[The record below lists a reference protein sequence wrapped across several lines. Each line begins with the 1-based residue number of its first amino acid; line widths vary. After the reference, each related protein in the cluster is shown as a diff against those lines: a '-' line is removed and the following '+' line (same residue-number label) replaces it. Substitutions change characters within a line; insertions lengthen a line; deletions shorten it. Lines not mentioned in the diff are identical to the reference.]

1 MQESVAVFLLIGLFA
16 VMIICHLPV
25 TFAMVIATATT
36 MLYLNIPMMTMVQQM
51 AKSVNSFSLL
61 AMPFNSSGTFCIPYL
76 HRGKIISWMKGLG
89 NSKLF
94 GKAGLSAIR
103 SAGN

>member
-61 AMPFNSSGTFCIPYL
+61 AIPFFILMGEL
-76 HRGKIISWMKGLG
+76 M
-89 NSKLF
+89 
-94 GKAGLSAIR
+94 
-103 SAGN
+103 SAGGITATLTDC

>member
-36 MLYLNIPMMTMVQQM
+36 MLYLNIPMMTMVQQL
-51 AKSVNSFSLL
+51 SL
-61 AMPFNSSGTFCIPYL
+61 I
-76 HRGKIISWMKGLG
+76 HI
-89 NSKLF
+89 
-94 GKAGLSAIR
+94 
-103 SAGN
+103 

>member
-36 MLYLNIPMMTMVQQM
+36 MLYLNIPTMKPIEQ
-51 AKSVNSFSLL
+51 
-61 AMPFNSSGTFCIPYL
+61 
-76 HRGKIISWMKGLG
+76 
-89 NSKLF
+89 
-94 GKAGLSAIR
+94 
-103 SAGN
+103 